1 MLERPDELDTVMI
14 GPVKLFVEG
23 CHVEEKLLKE
33 IRFLKFYAIVL
44 TLLFG
49 VIVISGFTQ
58 ASQKTKFDTIDVG
71 RINVV
76 EKDGT
81 LKMVVSNKERAPDA
95 LINGKSYP
103 RQGGNSPGII
113 FYNDKGDEC
122 GGLVFSGD
130 EEGKPNAG
138 AALLFDQYHQ
148 DQTIGIMYNESNGR
162 RSAGLNVWDRPET
175 PIWEMLER
183 WEKIKAMKE
192 GPEKTEEIKKL
203 RESGALGAQRV
214 FVGKGRDKAAT
225 VTLSDSRGKARIT
238 MSVNEAGVAK
248 LEFLDADGKVLY
260 SLPEDSKKR

>member
-1 MLERPDELDTVMI
+1 MED
-14 GPVKLFVEG
+14 
-23 CHVEEKLLKE
+23 KLLKE
-33 IRFLKFYAIVL
+33 IRFLKMYAIVL
-44 TLLFG
+44 TLILT

-58 ASQKTKFDTIDVG
+58 AGQKPRFDTLEVG

-81 LKMVVSNKERAPDA
+81 LKMVISNKERAPDA
-95 LINGKSYP
+95 LINGKSYS

-130 EEGKPNAG
+130 EGGKPNAG

-162 RSAGLNVWDRPET
+162 RIAGLNVWDRPET
-175 PIWEMLER
+175 AIWEMLEK
-183 WEKIKAMKE
+183 WEKIKAMSE
-192 GPEKTEEIKKL
+192 GAEKAEEIKKL
-203 RESGALGAQRV
+203 QESGALGAQRV

-225 VTLSDSRGKARIT
+225 VTLSDGRGKARIK
-238 MSVNEAGVAK
+238 MSVDEAGVAT
-248 LEFLDADGKVLY
+248 LEFLDENGKVSY
-260 SLPEDSKKR
+260 RLPEDIKKR